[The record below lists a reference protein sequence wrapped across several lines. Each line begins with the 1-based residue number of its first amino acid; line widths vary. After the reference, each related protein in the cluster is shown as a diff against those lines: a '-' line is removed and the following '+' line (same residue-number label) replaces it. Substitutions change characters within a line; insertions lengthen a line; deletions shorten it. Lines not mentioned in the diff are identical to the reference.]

1 MVIIPGWE
9 LNCLCAKKIKMV
21 WKLSILPGL
30 AQGVKQL
37 LEQNRHR

>member
-1 MVIIPGWE
+1 MISPGWE
-9 LNCLCAKKIKMV
+9 LNHLCVKKMKMV

-30 AQGVKQL
+30 AQGMKQL